1 MPSRA
6 NFSNKAA
13 KASIFF
19 KLISFN
25 RIFKIKKQHLY
36 LDNHPIKMHKAN
48 TDIAENGGSDLN
60 YGHLDNVTLLA
71 LVNHI
76 PVTIYRCIGDAFLSL
91 VFISDEIVKLTGYPM
106 HYFTG
111 NRVDGFSKLVIEED
125 REMLI
130 RTLQQ
135 ALDKQEKF
143 ELEYRLINSKGELR
157 WLYESGQGVY
167 DAVEKISYV
176 DGCMFDITKRKE
188 AEIALAISEVEIN
201 KLALVAQKTTN
212 SVMITDADQNIIWV
226 NDGYLKKSGYSLEE
240 IKQKKIGYSH
250 FGKGLDG
257 EVEKRIRYALSSKKA
272 FKEELLSYTKNGDEI
287 WLEVD
292 CHPLLDEQGKHIGFM
307 TIENDITQLKKTSS
321 EQVELLQRLTLA
333 KDSSGIAI
341 FEIDL
346 EKNLAIWDDK
356 MYELYGYK
364 KDTTLS
370 LFKIY
375 GNAIHK
381 DDAEKMGKI
390 FGDFLSQK
398 KEINGA
404 IYRIILPDG
413 TNRYI
418 ESHAIIKKSQS
429 GRVISIIGTNR
440 DVTDDVLVQEK
451 IKMQNKVLRDIAFI
465 QSHEVRKPLANIMGI
480 IEILNNNVS
489 FSDLEIF
496 NHLVESANELD
507 TQIRSIV
514 KKANE
519 MDDDVFR

>member
-1 MPSRA
+1 MA
-6 NFSNKAA
+6 
-13 KASIFF
+13 
-19 KLISFN
+19 
-25 RIFKIKKQHLY
+25 
-36 LDNHPIKMHKAN
+36 
-48 TDIAENGGSDLN
+48 
-60 YGHLDNVTLLA
+60 
-71 LVNHI
+71 
-76 PVTIYRCIGDAFLSL
+76 
-91 VFISDEIVKLTGYPM
+91 
-106 HYFTG
+106 
-111 NRVDGFSKLVIEED
+111 
-125 REMLI
+125 
-130 RTLQQ
+130 
-135 ALDKQEKF
+135 
-143 ELEYRLINSKGELR
+143 
-157 WLYESGQGVY
+157 
-167 DAVEKISYV
+167 
-176 DGCMFDITKRKE
+176 
-188 AEIALAISEVEIN
+188 
-201 KLALVAQKTTN
+201 
-212 SVMITDADQNIIWV
+212 
-226 NDGYLKKSGYSLEE
+226 
-240 IKQKKIGYSH
+240 
-250 FGKGLDG
+250 
-257 EVEKRIRYALSSKKA
+257 
-272 FKEELLSYTKNGDEI
+272 
-287 WLEVD
+287 
-292 CHPLLDEQGKHIGFM
+292 
-307 TIENDITQLKKTSS
+307 IENDITQLKKTSN

-333 KDSSGIAI
+333 KDSSGIGI

-356 MYELYGYK
+356 MYELYGYE

-514 KKANE
+514 KKTNE